1 MSAGFEVDC
10 DFELSVVIE
19 MNINPINGWLIPRC
33 C

>member
-10 DFELSVVIE
+10 DCELSVVIE
-19 MNINPINGWLIPRC
+19 MNINPINGWLIFRC